1 MLLDPHAG
9 LIAWTIITFVVVLI
23 ILKRFAWSPLLEAL
37 DERQRRIRDALEG
50 AEQARDE
57 AQAALAEHQK
67 ALAGAESEAREIV
80 AQAREAGERVR
91 TDIIDDARR
100 DAEQT
105 VEQALRSIESEKQAA
120 LSELRRE
127 VADLAVRAAGEIV
140 NANLDD
146 ERNRQLVDD
155 LIAGVPESPSS

>member
-23 ILKRFAWSPLLEAL
+23 ILKRFVWSPLLEAL
-37 DERQRRIRDALEG
+37 DERQKRIRDALEG

-91 TDIIDDARR
+91 TDIIDEARR
-100 DAEQT
+100 SAEQT
-105 VEQALRSIESEKQAA
+105 VEQARRSIETEKQAA

-155 LIAGVPESPSS
+155 LIAGVPESPSN

>member
-23 ILKRFAWSPLLEAL
+23 ILKRFVWSPLLEAL
-37 DERQRRIRDALEG
+37 DERQKRIRDALEG

-91 TDIIDDARR
+91 TDIIDEARR
-100 DAEQT
+100 GAEQT
-105 VEQALRSIESEKQAA
+105 VEQARRSIETEKQAA

>member
-23 ILKRFAWSPLLEAL
+23 ILKRFVWSPLLEAL
-37 DERQRRIRDALEG
+37 DERQKRIRDALEG

-91 TDIIDDARR
+91 TDIIDEARR
-100 DAEQT
+100 GAEQT
-105 VEQALRSIESEKQAA
+105 VEQARRSIETEKQAA
-120 LSELRRE
+120 LIELRRE
-127 VADLAVRAAGEIV
+127 VADLAVRAASEIV

>member
-23 ILKRFAWSPLLEAL
+23 ILKRFVWSPLLEAL
-37 DERQRRIRDALEG
+37 DERQKRIRDALEG

-91 TDIIDDARR
+91 TDIIDEARR
-100 DAEQT
+100 SAEQT
-105 VEQALRSIESEKQAA
+105 VEQARRSIETEKQAA

>member
-23 ILKRFAWSPLLEAL
+23 ILKRFVWSPLLEAL

-57 AQAALAEHQK
+57 AQAALADHQK

>member
-23 ILKRFAWSPLLEAL
+23 ILKRFVWSPLLEAL
-37 DERQRRIRDALEG
+37 DERQKRIRDALEG

-91 TDIIDDARR
+91 TDIIDEARR
-100 DAEQT
+100 GAEQT
-105 VEQALRSIESEKQAA
+105 VEQARRSIETEKQAA
-120 LSELRRE
+120 LIELRRE

>member
-23 ILKRFAWSPLLEAL
+23 ILKRSVWSPLLEAL
-37 DERQRRIRDALEG
+37 DERQKRIRDALEG

-91 TDIIDDARR
+91 TDIIDAARR
-100 DAEQT
+100 GAEQT
-105 VEQALRSIESEKQAA
+105 VEQARRSIETEKQAA

>member
-23 ILKRFAWSPLLEAL
+23 ILKRFVWSPLLESL

>member
-80 AQAREAGERVR
+80 AQAREAGERGR
-91 TDIIDDARR
+91 TDIIDEARR

-105 VEQALRSIESEKQAA
+105 VEQALRSIETEKQAA
-120 LSELRRE
+120 LIELRRE
-127 VADLAVRAAGEIV
+127 VADLAVRAASEIV